1 MAEFRGTREK
11 ILESAIAIIEAEGEV
26 GVRVDR
32 VVEAAGFTK
41 PVLYHHFSDREDLVI
56 AAQAERYRRSF
67 DDALGA
73 LGVFQGATG
82 PDVFLDRV
90 ATALGDFTSPE
101 GRRRRRMRA
110 EILGAAVG
118 RPRLHEAITE
128 ANRQFVASF
137 GDFLTRARRAGLIS
151 PRRDP
156 RDLAAWWLS
165 VVAGRYVI
173 DVDADRFNDE
183 EWTAIV
189 TSTIRYL
196 LTGER

>member
-11 ILESAIAIIEAEGEV
+11 ILEAAIAIIEAEGEV
-26 GVRVDR
+26 GVRVDQ

-41 PVLYHHFSDREDLVI
+41 PVLYHYFSDREDLVI

-67 DDALGA
+67 DDALVV
-73 LGVFQGATG
+73 LGVFQGATS

-90 ATALGDFTSPE
+90 TTALGDFTSPE

-110 EILGAAVG
+110 EILGASVG

-128 ANRQFVASF
+128 ANRQFVALF
-137 GDFLTRARRAGLIS
+137 GDFLMRARKAGLIS

-156 RDLAAWWLS
+156 RDVAAWWLS

-173 DVDADRFNDE
+173 DADVDRLNEE
-183 EWTAIV
+183 EWTDMLV
-189 TSTIRYL
+189 SMIRHI
-196 LTGER
+196 LTGEG